1 VIIFYQNGEEY
12 FEHFPK
18 FMKYNDNVVPCK
30 ETYACIFIG
39 IITSTKSDIFNHSRL
54 YESGACNQRSSSGQE
69 KNDHHYEHSLNICEN
84 RHISYKKNAE
94 T

>member
-1 VIIFYQNGEEY
+1 
-12 FEHFPK
+12 
-18 FMKYNDNVVPCK
+18 MKYNDNVVPCK
-30 ETYACIFIG
+30 ETYASVFIG
-39 IITSTKSDIFNHSRL
+39 IITSTKSDSFNHSRL
-54 YESGACNQRSSSGQE
+54 YESRACNQRSSLGQE